1 MPPRSLGSQNRGC
14 SGFAP
19 SFRKEMTTLYQ
30 AEPTPTSAANR
41 TDWLYIRSAASLL
54 TSMVCCAFVL
64 RIVVVAFSFLRIA
77 AASLDHGQFGADMGW
92 VARSLALGHGFS

>member
-30 AEPTPTSAANR
+30 AEPAPISAANR
-41 TDWLYIRSAASLL
+41 TDWLYIRSTAILL
-54 TSMVCCAFVL
+54 ASMVCCAFVL
-64 RIVVVAFSFLRIA
+64 RIVVVASSFRSFA
-77 AASLDHGQFGADMGW
+77 APSVDHAQFGAEIGW
-92 VARSLALGHGFS
+92 VARSLALGH